1 MSSAE
6 ASARTVEEAIALA
19 TRELGVSREE
29 VDIQILQE
37 PRPALLGLGGRDAR
51 VRVTRRSTEGA
62 LAEKI
67 ATDILELMGYTATGD
82 VQESGGRTT
91 VVLEGQEIGGL
102 VGPRGQPLDALEFL
116 VGLQIAKRVGHRVQ
130 VTLDAEGYR
139 ARREAALQA
148 IASQAASRAVRERKP
163 VPLEPMDPRDR
174 RTVHL
179 ALQHDPRVVT
189 SSVGEDENRRV
200 VVHLRGDGDALP
212 NDGLPAEEDLE
223 Q

>member
-1 MSSAE
+1 MNSAE

-19 TRELGVSREE
+19 VRELGANREE
-29 VDIQILQE
+29 VEVEVLQE
-37 PRPALLGLGGRDAR
+37 SRPALLGLGGRGAR

-62 LAEKI
+62 LAERV
-67 ATDILELMGYTATGD
+67 ATEILDLMGYSATGD
-82 VQESGGRTT
+82 VQETAGRAT

-102 VGPRGQPLDALEFL
+102 VGPRGQTLDALEFL
-116 VGLQIAKRVGHRVQ
+116 VGLQLARRLGHRVH

-148 IASQAASRAVRERKP
+148 VASQAANWAVREKKP

-174 RTVHL
+174 RTIHL
-179 ALQHDPRVVT
+179 ALQHDPRVAT
-189 SSVGEDENRRV
+189 SSVGEDETRRV
-200 VVHLRGDGDALP
+200 VVHPRGEGDRPP
-212 NDGLPAEEDLE
+212 NDGLPMEEDLE